1 MDISKI
7 VSSFFFTIPC
17 SEFMRFKKDYP
28 CSGFLQKLPDP
39 SIKHYRMYSHGLIRE
54 IKITL
59 PRS

>member
-1 MDISKI
+1 MLRIYGYFKD
-7 VSSFFFTIPC
+7 SFQ
-17 SEFMRFKKDYP
+17 FMRFKKDYP